1 MSAALNVIEERT
13 TRRLPIRVEVEYGTM
28 EDFLLDYTANV
39 SLGGIFIQTDRALEV
54 GTRFRLRLQIPF
66 RKRPLETL
74 GEVRWTQEG
83 SGYEEAGM
91 GVRFDA
97 LSGADRRAVERMMR
111 AWEEAQEAQGEFEV
125 ECGDSKVVV
134 LPT

>member
-1 MSAALNVIEERT
+1 MSAALKVIEQRA
-13 TRRLPIRVEVEYGTM
+13 TRRLPVRVEVEYGTM

-39 SLGGIFIQTDRALEV
+39 SLGGVFIQTDQPLDV
-54 GTRFRLRLQIPF
+54 GTRFRLRLQIPY

-74 GEVRWTQEG
+74 GEVRWTQDG

-97 LSGADRRAVERMMR
+97 LASADRRAVERMMR
-111 AWEEAQEAQGEFEV
+111 SWEEAQDAERAFDERCGE
-125 ECGDSKVVV
+125 GKVVV

>member
-1 MSAALNVIEERT
+1 MSAALKVIEERT